1 MSIKF
6 SITISLGELKERNRK
21 NTSYLF
27 QWFLFFDCFL
37 HLLEQMF
44 MQISFF
50 KRHGIFVWQGL
61 VKNRFDK
68 SPSSSR
74 IVQFGKKIKSWFE
87 KPQKTNQMMSAG
99 VKVLHGDR
107 IGHFLWDCCIS
118 NWSVWQLI
126 LCNKS
131 ASYCNRCIGIQ
142 QDFKHRY

>member
-1 MSIKF
+1 MFLKF

-74 IVQFGKKIKSWFE
+74 IVQFGKKNKIVIRKAPENESDDVCWCQSTPWWSHRSF
-87 KPQKTNQMMSAG
+87 PLRLLYQQLVSLTTNSVQQ
-99 VKVLHGDR
+99 
-107 IGHFLWDCCIS
+107 IG
-118 NWSVWQLI
+118 LI
-126 LCNKS
+126 L
-131 ASYCNRCIGIQ
+131 
-142 QDFKHRY
+142 